1 MQRVIGRAGGLLML
15 VLALAPAAASAQ
27 DRPGPAPV
35 APTPRF
41 SLEGAAGPQV
51 YYRGSMQSIA
61 FGFAPTRSLTLL
73 VSAERSHVAD
83 EIERYE
89 DGYASERGG
98 TEQFVS
104 VGLRYAFF
112 PRKRVSPYVLGGT
125 GRGISR
131 PNVNEFFPDKKER
144 GIQVLYYGGGVRIPI
159 RPRLDAY
166 VDARLI
172 MAVEARS
179 DYFGVRL
186 PVRAG
191 VAWRF

>member
-1 MQRVIGRAGGLLML
+1 MKRVIGRGGGLVMV
-15 VLALAPAAASAQ
+15 VLALAPAASSAQ
-27 DRPGPAPV
+27 ERPGAAPV

-73 VSAERSHVAD
+73 VSVERSYVAD

-159 RPRLDAY
+159 RPRLDAF

-179 DYFGVRL
+179 DYLGVRY